1 MGKKTHLNFRKM
13 SQMESQFSEI
23 NCCRVCGC
31 SELLDILSL
40 GNQWVI
46 NFPDGDT
53 PDDGVQAP
61 LEMVVCGNADCSL
74 VQLRHTVDPD
84 LMYKQYW
91 YQSGINQT
99 MRTALKNVTDSVLK
113 VVPLDEKDIVVDIG
127 ANDGTLLRSYTVE
140 GICKVGF
147 EPATNL
153 IEQARKET
161 SLILNDYFNAPAFQ
175 SAFPGQQAS
184 AVTSIAMFYDL
195 DDPNQFVADISQ
207 ILAPDGVWINQMN
220 YLGTMLEFNAF
231 DNISHEHLEYYS
243 LSSLEYLLARH
254 GLEVFDVEQNDLN
267 GGSIRAFIGHRDKR
281 GVSERVKRLRD
292 KEAPLKDFETYQSF
306 VGRLQNIKSKI
317 CDFIS
322 NEVSQGKSIHVY
334 GASTRGNTLLQYF
347 GLNKT
352 VITAA
357 AERNPLKWGKK
368 MIGTNIPIVSED
380 ESRSSHPDYF
390 LILPWAFVEEFVKRE
405 EHFLRDGG
413 KFILPL
419 PEFKIIS
426 QEYL

>member
-1 MGKKTHLNFRKM
+1 MNN
-13 SQMESQFSEI
+13 QFSEVK
-23 NCCRVCGC
+23 CCRVCGC

-53 PDDGVQAP
+53 PDEGVQAP
-61 LEMVVCGNADCSL
+61 LEMVVCGNAECSL

-99 MRTALKNVTDSVLK
+99 MRNALKNITDAVCK
-113 VVPLDEKDIVVDIG
+113 VIPLGEKDIVVDIG
-127 ANDGTLLRSYTVE
+127 ANDGTLLRSYAIQ
-140 GICKVGF
+140 GLCKVGF
-147 EPATNL
+147 EPASNL
-153 IEQARKET
+153 MEQARKET
-161 SLILNDYFNAPAFQ
+161 SLILNDYFNAPAFE
-175 SAFPGQQAS
+175 SAFPGKKAS

-195 DDPNQFVADISQ
+195 EDPNQFVADISQ
-207 ILAPDGVWINQMN
+207 ILAPEGVWINQMN

-254 GLEVFDVEQNDLN
+254 QLEVFDVEQNDLN
-267 GGSIRAFIGHRDKR
+267 GGSIRAYIGHKNKKEISD
-281 GVSERVKRLRD
+281 RVKQLRD
-292 KEAPLKDFETYQSF
+292 KEAMLKDFATYQSF
-306 VGRLQNIKSKI
+306 VERLQNIKAEL
-317 CDFIS
+317 CDFIV
-322 NEVSQGKSIHVY
+322 NEVRQGKSIHVY

-347 GLNKT
+347 GLDKT
-352 VITAA
+352 LITVA

-380 ESRSSHPDYF
+380 ESRSARPDYF
-390 LILPWAFVEEFVKRE
+390 LILPWAFVDEFVKRE
-405 EHFLRDGG
+405 EHFLKNGG
-413 KFILPL
+413 KFLIPL
-419 PEFKIIS
+419 PEFKIIA
-426 QEYL
+426 EGDL